1 MTAKE
6 YLNGVR
12 NQSYV
17 LKQAEKELNALR
29 GDIISIHAGSLSEKV
44 SGTKESD
51 LADTY
56 IRVEKYERRV
66 TSEWNKLIDMRMQ
79 AKAMIAA
86 LSDEREQAVLY
97 ARYINCLGWEVIALD
112 MHYSW
117 QGVFYI
123 HNRALRTFSKT
134 HKNFLK
140 KTRLN

>member
-12 NQSYV
+12 NQNYV

-86 LSDEREQAVLY
+86 LADEREQAVLY
-97 ARYINCLGWEVIALD
+97 ARYINCLGWEIIALD

-117 QGVFYI
+117 RGVFKL
-123 HNRALRTFSKT
+123 HGKALKSFERVHGSAL
-134 HKNFLK
+134 HK
-140 KTRLN
+140 

>member
-6 YLNGVR
+6 YLNKVR

-29 GDIISIHAGSLSEKV
+29 GDIISIPGSLSEKV

-56 IRVEKYERRV
+56 IRVEKYEHRV
-66 TSEWNKLIDMRMQ
+66 TSEWNKLIDLRMQ

-97 ARYINCLGWEVIALD
+97 ARYINCLSWEVIALD

-117 QGVFYI
+117 KGIFKL
-123 HNRALRTFSKT
+123 HGRALKCFERVHGSTL
-134 HKNFLK
+134 HK
-140 KTRLN
+140 